1 MTYTHSG
8 WTLKGAVVEIQEF
21 LRILLR
27 RWPWL
32 VIPPLLFA
40 VAVGAYSVSQPKVY
54 AAKASS
60 YFSFAGGRSASDLNQ
75 GANYTLLQLASFASL
90 ATQPLVL
97 DTVISDLGLNTT
109 STDLAKQIEVTAS
122 TDTVILDIRVQA
134 DTPEDAARIA
144 NEVNTVLGQKAKEI
158 SPESIDATT
167 GARSPTI
174 TATVVSEALPP
185 TDAAGPQTVR
195 NTLIAFF
202 TGLIL
207 GLLLAIARDKLDNR
221 VLDADDLPEGLT
233 TLGEVPATRRASEP
247 AAWTSGAVDAQL
259 PLAFGR
265 VHANLR
271 FASVDA
277 PIRSLLVTSAV
288 PGEGKSTVSVGLALA
303 LAETG
308 ARTLLIDADLRRPKI
323 GQYLDLEASVG
334 LADVLVGTVPF
345 ADIVQEWGTRGL
357 HVLPAGTTPPN
368 PKLLLDSHAMS
379 TFLDEVKS
387 AYDVVVVDSPPLLA
401 VVDPLTLTDKV
412 DGVLLVAGR
421 GRVRKRQLGEA
432 VGSLTAAKAN
442 LIGVVMNRM
451 PVPRDRAEAYG
462 Y

>member
-1 MTYTHSG
+1 M
-8 WTLKGAVVEIQEF
+8 LEIQEF

-32 VIPPLLFA
+32 IIPPMVFA
-40 VAVGAYSVSQPKVY
+40 VAVGAYSVTQPKVY

-60 YFSFAGGRSASDLNQ
+60 YFSFQGGRSASDLNQ

-97 DTVISDLGLNTT
+97 DTVIRDLGLDTS

-122 TDTVILDIRVQA
+122 SDTVILDIRVQA
-134 DTPEDAARIA
+134 ATPEEAALIA
-144 NEVNTVLGQKAKEI
+144 NKVNTVLGEKAREI

-167 GARSPTI
+167 GVRSPTI
-174 TATVVSEALPP
+174 EATVVSEALPP

-202 TGLIL
+202 AGLIL

-233 TLGEVPATRRASEP
+233 TLGIVPVTRRASEP
-247 AAWTSGAVDAQL
+247 AAWTIGEAEAQL

-265 VHANLR
+265 IHANLR

-277 PIRSLLVTSAV
+277 PVRSLLVTSAV

-303 LAETG
+303 LAESG

-323 GQYLDLEASVG
+323 GQYLDLESSVG
-334 LADVLVGTVPF
+334 LADVLIGSVPF

-357 HVLPAGTTPPN
+357 RVLPAGTTPPN

-379 TFLDEVKS
+379 SFLDEVTD
-387 AYDVVVVDSPPLLA
+387 AFDVVVIDSPPLLA
-401 VVDPLTLTDKV
+401 VVDPLTLTDKA
-412 DGVLLVAGR
+412 DAVLLVAGR
-421 GRVRKRQLGEA
+421 GRLRKRQLRDA
-432 VGSLTAAKAN
+432 VASLSAAKAN

-451 PVPRDRAEAYG
+451 PLPRDRSETYG